1 MNNGIA
7 HANCYP
13 ENFPIPLKILIRSC
27 NTGDTFK
34 TIMHY
39 QQNNLTLI
47 QIDAYLNL
55 GAVQEHGPTQFYRL
69 I

>member
-13 ENFPIPLKILIRSC
+13 ENFPIPLIILIRSC

-34 TIMHY
+34 MIMY
-39 QQNNLTLI
+39 QQSNLALI
-47 QIDAYLNL
+47 QIDAYVNL
-55 GAVQEHGPTQFYRL
+55 GEVQEHGPTQFYRL
-69 I
+69 N